1 MYFFKGESTGETCS
15 LFTYTRPWNVS
26 TTTWNQADSGVMWTS
41 PGGDFKRDFVA
52 WTPFADSLTWE
63 NFDVTLIVREFLQ
76 NPDSNFGFFLKTGYN
91 NIERRYYSSDYEVDS
106 LRPKLTITTS
116 TAITNKFS
124 KQGAA
129 NSIRVNSVSKVV
141 SFYVPFE
148 DDYVVSIVNTR
159 GSQIYSA
166 LSSKMKSFS
175 VSLKN
180 SSAGIYMVRVTRA
193 DRPDVFYSRKFI
205 LR

>member
-1 MYFFKGESTGETCS
+1 MFFFKGEYTGETCS

-26 TTTWNQADSGVMWTS
+26 TATWNQADSGVKWIS

-63 NFDVTLIVREFLQ
+63 NFNVTQHVREFLQ
-76 NPDSNFGFFLKTGYN
+76 NPDSSFGFFLKTGYN

-124 KQGAA
+124 QHDIGNVIQLK
-129 NSIRVNSVSKVV
+129 SMSKMVT
-141 SFYVPFE
+141 FTVPFE
-148 DDYVVSIVNTR
+148 GYYTISILNIKGRRIYVVNGSEKKSYSITMDNQSSGVYVI
-159 GSQIYSA
+159 QVKY
-166 LSSKMKSFS
+166 SSKFTS
-175 VSLKN
+175 
-180 SSAGIYMVRVTRA
+180 G
-193 DRPDVFYSRKFI
+193 KF
-205 LR
+205 LLFD